1 MTLPVFHARGNSTV
15 LNVMCVAGEI
25 FPEVNLGRRSRHH
38 ESPRLVAS
46 LGAALRKLSGGCVD
60 TGGGLWRDEDIESI
74 PSILQS
80 GRSGLINVFS
90 VTTVPD
96 VIERKCR

>member
-1 MTLPVFHARGNSTV
+1 MKPTT
-15 LNVMCVAGEI
+15 
-25 FPEVNLGRRSRHH
+25 RR
-38 ESPRLVAS
+38 
-46 LGAALRKLSGGCVD
+46 AALRKPGAGVLIR
-60 TGGGLWRDEDIESI
+60 GGGLWRDEDIESI

-96 VIERKCR
+96 VIEPKCR